1 MRILIVGG
9 GGTIG
14 GAVAAALAGRHEVL
28 LAGRTRGA
36 LRVDIADPDSVRALY
51 AGAGPLDA
59 VACCAGAAR
68 YGTFLRLTDAD
79 FELGW
84 RSKLLGQINLVR
96 YGCERVRD
104 GGSFTL
110 TGGTLAHEPAP
121 GGVALSTVNAA
132 LEAFAQAAALEL
144 PRGLRVNVVSPPWV
158 AETLASLGRDPAAG
172 LPAAVVARAYVES
185 IEGHAT
191 GRTYDAREFASAL
204 V

>member
-1 MRILIVGG
+1 VGG
-9 GGTIG
+9 AGTIG
-14 GAVAAALAGRHEVL
+14 SAVAAALAGRHEIV
-28 LAGRTRGA
+28 LAGRSSGT
-36 LRVDIADPDSVRALY
+36 LRVDIADPASVRALY

-59 VACCAGAAR
+59 VVCCAGAAR
-68 YGTFLRLTDAD
+68 YGTFLRLTDSD

-84 RSKLLGQINLVR
+84 RSKLVGQINLVR

-110 TGGTLAHEPAP
+110 TGGTIAHEPAP

-144 PRGLRVNVVSPPWV
+144 PRALRVNVVSPPWV
-158 AETLASLGRDPAAG
+158 SETLAALGRDSRSG
-172 LPAAVVARAYVES
+172 LPAATVARAYVEA

-191 GRTYDAREFASAL
+191 GRTYDAREVASAL